1 MKKKFA
7 FLLMGTHYDPQTDRA
22 SFETPK
28 QVTYIY
34 TVNTMDEALEKAAAI
49 TEDGVG
55 AIELC
60 GAFEEAGARAVIEA
74 TGNRIPV
81 GYVVHLPEQDAMFR
95 TLFGE

>member
-34 TVNTMDEALEKAAAI
+34 TVKDPQEAYAKVAELKEA
-49 TEDGVG
+49 GVG

-60 GAFEEAGARAVIEA
+60 GAFGEGMARRIIDMTEGKIAV
-74 TGNRIPV
+74 GF
-81 GYVVHLPEQDAMFR
+81 VVHLPEQDEIFARF
-95 TLFGE
+95 FQK